1 MKTAQNMGERWE
13 GDHVIGRWIL
23 LGVGRDRKL
32 SQGNGDQ
39 VDT

>member
-23 LGVGRDRKL
+23 LGVGRDRML
-32 SQGNGDQ
+32 SQGNDDQ
-39 VDT
+39 VYT